1 MSQSV
6 QRVVITGLGIVSPLG
21 IGVEPFEAGLKA
33 GASGIAP
40 ISLIPYSAAPGG
52 IGAEVREL
60 TDETAKTKWLKG
72 QRKSFKVYSR
82 DIQLGVLAAI
92 LGIEHSGLK
101 VEELTHE
108 RIGVEF
114 GSNQMYSPPDVLQG
128 GADACADEDHKF
140 QYDRWGASGMSSM
153 EPLWLLKYLP
163 NMPSC
168 HISILADARG
178 PSNSLTLNEA
188 SGNASIGEAL
198 RIMRR
203 DQADVMITGAT
214 GTRTACIKG
223 IHARLQDELADHP
236 GEPPETWS
244 RPFDAT
250 RNGQVLGE
258 GACSIILE
266 TEAFAAARGATI
278 YGSILGTG
286 SSCVI
291 DKQGRP
297 NFQLAFV
304 NAARAAFRDAGVTP
318 DDIGHINAFGLG
330 SARCDAE
337 EAAAIHDLFGTRAEQ
352 IPVTAFKSQLGNSG
366 AGSGP
371 LELAAS
377 LLGLRAGVIFPT
389 LNYRTPDP
397 ACRLNI
403 IHGAPAPTSKNEK
416 LFLKLSTTD
425 MGQATALIA
434 SGV

>member
-1 MSQSV
+1 MSESAK
-6 QRVVITGLGIVSPLG
+6 RVVITGLGIVSPLG
-21 IGVEPFEAGLKA
+21 IGIESFEAGLKS
-33 GASGIAP
+33 GKSGIAP
-40 ISLIPYSAAPGG
+40 ISLISHSAAPGNV
-52 IGAEVREL
+52 GAEVKEL
-60 TDETAKTKWLKG
+60 TDETAKSTWLKG

-101 VEELTHE
+101 VEELNHE

-114 GSNQMYSPPDVLQG
+114 GSNQMYSPPENLQS
-128 GADACADEDHKF
+128 GADAAADENHIF
-140 QYDRWGASGMSSM
+140 HFDRWGQTGLFAM
-153 EPLWLLKYLP
+153 EPLWLLKFLP

-178 PSNSLTLNEA
+178 PSNSLTLAEA
-188 SGNASIGEAL
+188 SGNASIGEAI

-203 DQADVMITGAT
+203 NQADVMITGAT
-214 GTRTACIKG
+214 GTRTVSIKS
-223 IHARLQDELADHP
+223 IHSRLQDELADHP
-236 GEPPETWS
+236 GDPPETWS

-258 GACSIILE
+258 GACSVILE
-266 TEAFAAARGATI
+266 TEAFATARGATI

-297 NFQLAFV
+297 NFQLAFF
-304 NAARAAFRDAGVTP
+304 NAAKAAFRDAGVTA
-318 DDIGHINAFGLG
+318 DDIGHINAFGL
-330 SARCDAE
+330 STVRCDAE
-337 EAAAIHDLFGTRAEQ
+337 EAAAIHDLFGARAEQ

-377 LLGLRAGVIFPT
+377 LLGLRAGVVFPT
-389 LNYRTPDP
+389 LNYRTPGP

-403 IHGAPAPTSKNEK
+403 VHGAPVPVSNK
-416 LFLKLSTTD
+416 LFLKLSVTD
-425 MGQATALIA
+425 IGQATALIA
-434 SGV
+434 AGA

>member
-1 MSQSV
+1 M
-6 QRVVITGLGIVSPLG
+6 
-21 IGVEPFEAGLKA
+21 
-33 GASGIAP
+33 
-40 ISLIPYSAAPGG
+40 
-52 IGAEVREL
+52 
-60 TDETAKTKWLKG
+60 
-72 QRKSFKVYSR
+72 
-82 DIQLGVLAAI
+82 GVLAAI

-101 VEELTHE
+101 VEALTHE

-114 GSNQMYSPPDVLQG
+114 GSNQMYSPPDILQG
-128 GADACADEDHKF
+128 GADACADENLNF
-140 QYDRWGASGMSSM
+140 QFDRWGATGIGAM

-188 SGNASIGEAL
+188 SGNASIGEAI

-203 DQADVMITGAT
+203 GQADIMITGAT
-214 GTRTACIKG
+214 GTRTASIKG
-223 IHARLQDELADHP
+223 IHAALQDELANHP
-236 GEPPETWS
+236 GEPPATWS

-258 GACSIILE
+258 GAGAILLE
-266 TEAFAAARGATI
+266 TEAFATARGATV

-291 DKQGRP
+291 DKQGRA

-304 NAARAAFRDAGVTP
+304 NAARAAFRDAGVTA
-318 DDIGHINAFGLG
+318 DDIGHVNAFGLG
-330 SARCDAE
+330 TVRCDAE

-377 LLGLRAGVIFPT
+377 LLGLRAGVVYPT
-389 LNYRTPDP
+389 FNYRTPDP

-403 IHGAPAPTSKNEK
+403 IHGAPAPISNK

-434 SGV
+434 AGV

>member
-1 MSQSV
+1 MSESAK
-6 QRVVITGLGIVSPLG
+6 RVVITGLGVVSPLG
-21 IGVEPFEAGLKA
+21 IGVDAFEAGLKS
-33 GASGIAP
+33 GKSGIAP
-40 ISLIPYSAAPGG
+40 ISLISYSAAPGNV
-52 IGAEVREL
+52 GAEVKDL
-60 TDETAKTKWLKG
+60 TDETAKTTWLKG

-92 LGIEHSGLK
+92 LGIEQSGLK
-101 VEELTHE
+101 VEELNHE

-114 GSNQMYSPPDVLQG
+114 GSNQMYSPPENLQS
-128 GADACADEDHKF
+128 GADAAADENLKF
-140 QYDRWGASGMSSM
+140 QFDRFGQTGLTAM
-153 EPLWLLKYLP
+153 EPLWLLKFLP

-178 PSNSLTLNEA
+178 PSNSLTLAEA
-188 SGNASIGEAL
+188 SGNASIGEAI

-203 DQADVMITGAT
+203 NQADVMITGAT
-214 GTRTACIKG
+214 GTRTVSIKA

-236 GEPPETWS
+236 GDPPETWS

-266 TEAFAAARGATI
+266 TETFAAARGATI

-297 NFQLAFV
+297 NFRLAFF
-304 NAARAAFRDAGVTP
+304 NAAKAAFRDAGVTA
-318 DDIGHINAFGLG
+318 DDIGHVNAFGL
-330 SARCDAE
+330 SAVRCDAE
-337 EAAAIHDLFGTRAEQ
+337 EAAAIHDLFGARAEQ

-377 LLGLRAGVIFPT
+377 LLGLRAGVVFPT
-389 LNYRTPDP
+389 LNYRNPDP

-403 IHGAPAPTSKNEK
+403 IHGAPAPISNK

-425 MGQATALIA
+425 IGQATALIA
-434 SGV
+434 AGV

>member
-1 MSQSV
+1 MSESAK
-6 QRVVITGLGIVSPLG
+6 RVVITGLGLVSPIG
-21 IGVEPFEAGLKA
+21 IGLESFEAALKA
-33 GASGIAP
+33 GTSGIAP

-101 VEELTHE
+101 VEELAHE

-128 GADACADEDHKF
+128 GADASADENLEFHF
-140 QYDRWGASGMSSM
+140 DRWGPSGLGAM

-178 PSNSLTLNEA
+178 PSNSLTMNEA
-188 SGNASIGEAL
+188 SGNASIGEAI

-203 DQADVMITGAT
+203 GQADIMITGAT

-223 IHARLQDELADHP
+223 IHAALQDELANHP
-236 GEPPETWS
+236 GEASETWS

-250 RNGQVLGE
+250 RNGQLLGE
-258 GACSIILE
+258 GAGAIMLE
-266 TEAFAAARGATI
+266 TEAFAAARGATV

-304 NAARAAFRDAGVTP
+304 NAARAAFRDAGVTA

-330 SARCDAE
+330 TVRCDAE
-337 EAAAIHDLFGTRAEQ
+337 EAAAIHDLFGARAEQ
-352 IPVTAFKSQLGNSG
+352 IPVTAFKGQLGNSG

-377 LLGLRAGVIFPT
+377 LLGLRAGVVYPT

-397 ACRLNI
+397 VCRLNI
-403 IHGAPAPTSKNEK
+403 VTGAPLPISNK

-434 SGV
+434 AGV

>member
-1 MSQSV
+1 MSESAK
-6 QRVVITGLGIVSPLG
+6 RVVITGLGVVSPLG
-21 IGVEPFEAGLKA
+21 IGVEAFDAGLKS
-33 GASGIAP
+33 GKSGITP
-40 ISLIPYSAAPGG
+40 ISLISYSAAPGN
-52 IGAEVREL
+52 IGAEVKEL
-60 TDETAKTKWLKG
+60 TDETAKTTWLKG

-92 LGIEHSGLK
+92 LGIEQSGLK
-101 VEELTHE
+101 VEELNHE

-114 GSNQMYSPPDVLQG
+114 GSNQMYSPPENLQG
-128 GADACADEDHKF
+128 GADAAADENHIF
-140 QYDRWGASGMSSM
+140 HFDRWGQTGLKAM
-153 EPLWLLKYLP
+153 EPLWLLKFLP

-178 PSNSLTLNEA
+178 PSNSLTLAEA
-188 SGNASIGEAL
+188 SGNASIGEAI

-203 DQADVMITGAT
+203 DQADIMIAGAT
-214 GTRTACIKG
+214 GTRTVSVKA
-223 IHARLQDELADHP
+223 IHARLQDELANHP

-258 GACSIILE
+258 GACSVILE

-278 YGSILGTG
+278 YGSILGNG

-304 NAARAAFRDAGVTP
+304 NAAKAAFRDAGVTA
-318 DDIGHINAFGLG
+318 DNIGHVNAFGL
-330 SARCDAE
+330 STVRCDAE
-337 EAAAIHDLFGTRAEQ
+337 EAAAIHDLFGARAEQ
-352 IPVTAFKSQLGNSG
+352 IPVSAFKSQLGNSG

-377 LLGLRAGVIFPT
+377 LLGLRAGVIYPT

-403 IHGAPAPTSKNEK
+403 VHGAPAPISNK

-434 SGV
+434 AGV

>member
-1 MSQSV
+1 MSDPSDA
-6 QRVVITGLGIVSPLG
+6 RVVITGLGIVSPLG
-21 IGVEPFEAGLKA
+21 IGVEPFEAALTA
-33 GASGIAP
+33 GRSGIAP

-52 IGAEVREL
+52 IGAEVKDL

-82 DIQLGVLAAI
+82 DIQLGLLSAI
-92 LGIEHSGLK
+92 IGLEHSGLNIAQ
-101 VEELTHE
+101 LPHE
-108 RIGVEF
+108 RVGVEF
-114 GSNQMYSPPDVLQG
+114 GSNQMYSPPENLAD
-128 GADACADEDHKF
+128 GAFVSSDEQLHF
-140 QYDRWGASGMSSM
+140 QHDRWGGTGLGAM
-153 EPLWLLKYLP
+153 EPLWLLRYLP

-203 DQADVMITGAT
+203 DHADVMITGAT

-223 IHARLQDELADHP
+223 IHARLADELADHP

-258 GACSIILE
+258 GACAIILE
-266 TEAFAAARGATI
+266 TEAFAAARGATV
-278 YGSILGTG
+278 YGTILGTG

-291 DKQGRP
+291 DKQARP
-297 NFQLAFV
+297 NYRLAFV
-304 NAARAAFRDAGVTP
+304 NAAKAAFRDAGVTP
-318 DDIGHINAFGLG
+318 DDIGHINAFGL
-330 SARCDAE
+330 SSTLCDAE
-337 EAAAIHDLFGTRAEQ
+337 EAAAIHDLFGSRAEQ

-377 LLGLRAGVIFPT
+377 LLGLRAGVVYPT
-389 LNYRTPDP
+389 HNYRTPDP

-403 IHGAPAPTSKNEK
+403 IHGEPLPISNK

-434 SGV
+434 SGT

>member
-1 MSQSV
+1 MSESAT
-6 QRVVITGLGIVSPLG
+6 RVVITGLGLVSPLG

-33 GASGIAP
+33 SRSGIAP

-52 IGAEVREL
+52 IGAEVKDL
-60 TDETAKTKWLKG
+60 TDETAKSKWLKS
-72 QRKSFKVYSR
+72 QRKNLKVMSR
-82 DIQLGVLAAI
+82 DIQLGLLAAI

-101 VEELTHE
+101 IEELNHE

-114 GSNQMYSPPDVLQG
+114 GSNQMYSPPDVLKDP
-128 GADACADEDHKF
+128 AFACAGEKLDF
-140 QYDRWGASGMSSM
+140 QFERWGGTGLGTM

-178 PSNSLTLNEA
+178 PSNSLTLAEA
-188 SGNASIGEAL
+188 SGNSSIGEAL

-203 DQADVMITGAT
+203 NQADVMITGAT
-214 GTRTACIKG
+214 GTRTASIKG
-223 IHARLQDELADHP
+223 IHAALQDELANHP

-258 GACSIILE
+258 GAGAILLE
-266 TEAFAAARGATI
+266 TETFAAARGATV

-286 SSCVI
+286 SSCVL
-291 DKQGRP
+291 DAQNRP
-297 NFQLAFV
+297 NLRIALV
-304 NAARAAFRDAGVTP
+304 NAAKAAFRDAGVTP
-318 DDIGHINAFGLG
+318 DDIGHINAFGL
-330 SARCDAE
+330 SSVHCDAE

-377 LLGLRAGVIFPT
+377 LLGLRAGVVYPT
-389 LNYRTPDP
+389 LNYSTPDP

-403 IHGAPAPTSKNEK
+403 IHGAPAPISNK

-434 SGV
+434 AGV

>member
-1 MSQSV
+1 MSESAK
-6 QRVVITGLGIVSPLG
+6 RVVITGLGIVSPLG
-21 IGVEPFEAGLKA
+21 IGIESFEAGLKS
-33 GASGIAP
+33 GKSGIAP
-40 ISLIPYSAAPGG
+40 ISLISHSAAPGNV
-52 IGAEVREL
+52 GAEVKEL
-60 TDETAKTKWLKG
+60 TDETAKTTWLKG

-92 LGIEHSGLK
+92 LGIEQSGLK
-101 VEELTHE
+101 VEELQHE

-114 GSNQMYSPPDVLQG
+114 GSNQMYSPPENLQS
-128 GADACADEDHKF
+128 GADAAADENHIF
-140 QYDRWGASGMSSM
+140 HFDRWGQTGLTAM
-153 EPLWLLKYLP
+153 EPLWLLKFLP

-178 PSNSLTLNEA
+178 PSNSLTLAEA
-188 SGNASIGEAL
+188 SGNASIGEAI

-203 DQADVMITGAT
+203 NQADVMITGAT
-214 GTRTACIKG
+214 GTRTVSIKA
-223 IHARLQDELADHP
+223 IHSRLQDELADHP
-236 GEPPETWS
+236 GDPPETWS

-258 GACSIILE
+258 GACSVILE
-266 TEAFAAARGATI
+266 TEAFAIARGAII

-297 NFQLAFV
+297 NFQLAFF
-304 NAARAAFRDAGVTP
+304 NAAKAAFRDAGVTA
-318 DDIGHINAFGLG
+318 DDIGHINAFGL
-330 SARCDAE
+330 STVRCDAE
-337 EAAAIHDLFGTRAEQ
+337 EAAAIHDLFGARAEQ

-377 LLGLRAGVIFPT
+377 LLGLRAGVVFPT

-403 IHGAPAPTSKNEK
+403 IHGAPAPISNK
-416 LFLKLSTTD
+416 LFLKLSTSD

-434 SGV
+434 AGV

>member
-1 MSQSV
+1 MSDSAK
-6 QRVVITGLGIVSPLG
+6 RVVITGLGIVSPIG
-21 IGVEPFEAGLKA
+21 IGIERFEAGLKA
-33 GASGIAP
+33 GQSGIAP
-40 ISLIPYSAAPGG
+40 ISLIPYNAAPGG
-52 IGAEVREL
+52 IGAEVKEL
-60 TDETAKTKWLKG
+60 TDETAKTTWLKG

-92 LGIEHSGLK
+92 IGIEHAGLK
-101 VEELTHE
+101 VEALAHE

-128 GADACADEDHKF
+128 GADACADENLNF
-140 QYDRWGASGMSSM
+140 QFDRWGQTGLPAM

-178 PSNSLTLNEA
+178 PSNSLTMNEA
-188 SGNASIGEAL
+188 SGNASIGEAI

-203 DQADVMITGAT
+203 GQADIMITGAT
-214 GTRTACIKG
+214 GTRTASIKG
-223 IHARLQDELADHP
+223 IHAALQDELANHP

-258 GACSIILE
+258 GAGALMLE

-297 NFQLAFV
+297 NFRLAFA
-304 NAARAAFRDAGVTP
+304 NATRAAFRDARVTA
-318 DDIGHINAFGLG
+318 DDIGHVNAFGLG
-330 SARCDAE
+330 AFRCDAE
-337 EAAAIHDLFGTRAEQ
+337 EAAAIHDLFGNRAEE

-377 LLGLRAGVIFPT
+377 LLGLRAGVVYPT

-403 IHGAPAPTSKNEK
+403 VTGKPLPISNK
-416 LFLKLSTTD
+416 LLLKLSTTD

-434 SGV
+434 AGV

>member
-1 MSQSV
+1 MSESAT
-6 QRVVITGLGIVSPLG
+6 RVVITGLGIVSPLG
-21 IGVEPFEAGLKA
+21 IGIEPFEAGLKA
-33 GASGIAP
+33 GRSGIAP

-52 IGAEVREL
+52 IGAEVKEL
-60 TDETAKTKWLKG
+60 TDETAKSKWLKS
-72 QRKSFKVYSR
+72 QRKNLKVMSR
-82 DIQLGVLAAI
+82 DIQLGLLAAI
-92 LGIEHSGLK
+92 IGIEHSGLK
-101 VEELTHE
+101 IEELNHE

-114 GSNQMYSPPDVLQG
+114 GSNQMYSPPDVLKDP
-128 GADACADEDHKF
+128 AFACSDEKHDF
-140 QYDRWGASGMSSM
+140 QFDRWGGTGLGTM

-178 PSNSLTLNEA
+178 PSNSLTLAEA
-188 SGNASIGEAL
+188 SGNSSIGEAL

-214 GTRTACIKG
+214 GTRTASIKG
-223 IHARLQDELADHP
+223 IHAALQDDLANHP

-258 GACSIILE
+258 GAGAILLE
-266 TEAFAAARGATI
+266 TEAFATARGATI
-278 YGSILGTG
+278 YGKILGTG
-286 SSCVI
+286 SSCAI

-297 NFQLAFV
+297 NLRLAFV
-304 NAARAAFRDAGVTP
+304 NATKAAFCDAGVTP
-318 DDIGHINAFGLG
+318 DDIGHINAFGL
-330 SARCDAE
+330 SSVHCDAE
-337 EAAAIHDLFGTRAEQ
+337 EAAAIHDLFGSRAEQ
-352 IPVTAFKSQLGNSG
+352 IPVAAFKSQLGNSG

-377 LLGLRAGVIFPT
+377 LLGLRAGVVYPT

-397 ACRLNI
+397 SCRLNI
-403 IHGAPAPTSKNEK
+403 IHGAPLSISNK

-434 SGV
+434 AGV